1 MRSMRRL
8 GCWACS
14 CGLCL
19 AVSVWGAHKSETF
32 TPGVVVSPK
41 SLPVSEDVEGSP
53 LPRPEVNRIGSVP
66 MGKFDVESK
75 FKPGKYFV
83 EGQNVSVGGIIFSF
97 RNCTEQFPFSK
108 NQLNDK
114 TGTYVRLVDDDALFV
129 ASAPICDKPVS
140 SLVVR
145 LSHFQFSSGEQ
156 EWKYLHQLGEKQPRY
171 LAKLIMYLTS
181 NFVDKNECPDLI
193 VLISENNV
201 VSVPLDLLYSQQI
214 GIIVD
219 KAKLEK
225 ELTYF
230 WNHNFL
236 SLVDS
241 PKLMSIFSKRRECG
255 TYVRSLL
262 GIACREEPSIWIGL
276 ESKTRAIQ
284 RKLTKKK
291 QQIVR
296 QLFDHCQEIDNEDLS
311 KKQKNLNQ
319 EERRLKIFLTQVLAL
334 MKSVSGPFEES

>member
-1 MRSMRRL
+1 MRRL

-32 TPGVVVSPK
+32 TPGVVVSPE

-53 LPRPEVNRIGSVP
+53 LPRPEGNRIGSVP
-66 MGKFDVESK
+66 TGKFDAERE
-75 FKPGKYFV
+75 FKPGKCFV
-83 EGQNVSVGGIIFSF
+83 EGQKVRVGGTIFSF

-114 TGTYVRLVDDDALFV
+114 TGTYVQPVGDDALFI
-129 ASAPICDKPVS
+129 ASALIYDKPVS

-156 EWKYLHQLGEKQPRY
+156 EWKYLHQFGEKQPRY

-193 VLISENNV
+193 ILISENNV
-201 VSVPLDLLYSQQI
+201 VSFPSDLLYSQQI

-225 ELTYF
+225 ELTNF

-241 PKLMSIFSKRRECG
+241 PKLMSIFRKSRECG
-255 TYVRSLL
+255 TYVRSLVA
-262 GIACREEPSIWIGL
+262 IACREEPGIWIGL
-276 ESKTRAIQ
+276 ENKTKAIQ
-284 RKLTKKK
+284 RKLTREK
-291 QQIVR
+291 QQIYG
-296 QLFDHCQEIDNEDLS
+296 QLFDHFQDIDNEDLS
-311 KKQKNLNQ
+311 NKQKNLNQ
-319 EERRLKIFLTQVLAL
+319 EERKLKIFLTQVLAL